1 MNQLQVFNFTGKD
14 VRMIMKGGQPWFVLK
29 DVCSIL
35 ELSNPRMVKER
46 LSDDVSSTYS
56 IPDSLGRLQPT
67 TIINEDGLY
76 DVILESR
83 KSEAREFRKW
93 VTRDVLPSIRKT
105 GMYAAD
111 ELLDN
116 PELLI
121 HVVTKLKEE
130 REARQQLEAQ
140 VKSDKP

>member
-105 GMYAAD
+105 GMYAA
-111 ELLDN
+111 
-116 PELLI
+116 
-121 HVVTKLKEE
+121 
-130 REARQQLEAQ
+130 
-140 VKSDKP
+140 

>member
-29 DVCSIL
+29 DACSIL
-35 ELSNPRMVKER
+35 ELSNPRMESEER

-76 DVILESR
+76 DNFLESR
-83 KSEAREFRKW
+83 NRS
-93 VTRDVLPSIRKT
+93 P
-105 GMYAAD
+105 
-111 ELLDN
+111 
-116 PELLI
+116 
-121 HVVTKLKEE
+121 
-130 REARQQLEAQ
+130 
-140 VKSDKP
+140 

>member
-1 MNQLQVFNFTGKD
+1 
-14 VRMIMKGGQPWFVLK
+14 
-29 DVCSIL
+29 
-35 ELSNPRMVKER
+35 MVKER
-46 LSDDVSSTYS
+46 LSDDVSSELT
-56 IPDSLGRLQPT
+56 PSLILSGRLQPT

-121 HVVTKLKEE
+121 HAVTKLKEE
-130 REARQQLEAQ
+130 REARQCLKLRSSQTSQRYCLQMPCQPVKHSYWLEIWQ
-140 VKSDKP
+140 KY